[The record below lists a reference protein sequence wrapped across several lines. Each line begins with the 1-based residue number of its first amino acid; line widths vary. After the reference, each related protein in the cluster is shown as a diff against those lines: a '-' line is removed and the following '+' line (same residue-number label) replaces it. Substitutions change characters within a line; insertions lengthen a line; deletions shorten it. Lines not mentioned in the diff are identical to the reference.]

1 MLQPAKYKYRKVQ
14 RDRIKGKSKDGNN
27 VSFGDVGLR
36 ALSSGFITSRQIEAV
51 RICIMRELKR
61 EGKLW
66 IRIFPHKP
74 YTKRAAETRMGSGKG
89 EVEYY
94 VAPVQPGRIV
104 FEIGGVDHA
113 LATKAFDKAA
123 YKLPIA
129 TSVIIKRN

>member
-113 LATKAFDKAA
+113 LATKAFGKAA